1 MSPPTNQHPF
11 FTGPFLSPNQQYQ
24 NFASL
29 QLFVLKALAEVQA
42 LKTTVQSKDEMI
54 KLLTK
59 ERDQALA
66 TLNRNGLMADRN
78 IEVCSTSASTSI

>member
-1 MSPPTNQHPF
+1 MSVRGYSCNSEHNLLF
-11 FTGPFLSPNQQYQ
+11 GYDE

-42 LKTTVQSKDEMI
+42 LKTMVQSKDEMI

-78 IEVCSTSASTSI
+78 IEVCNISTSI